1 MNNSKIQ
8 KIIFIYLTFLNIFIP
23 SGNAHPLNLEKSSI
37 INRKN
42 RFNEQNDFINSKIY
56 QKNQLL
62 TNLES
67 VGNNSDHTKTKTV
80 DKKINTVVNELYIES
95 KLQSEKDNILN
106 AIGDVV
112 VKFKENILKADRLT
126 YNKKL
131 N

>member
-1 MNNSKIQ
+1 LNNSKIQ